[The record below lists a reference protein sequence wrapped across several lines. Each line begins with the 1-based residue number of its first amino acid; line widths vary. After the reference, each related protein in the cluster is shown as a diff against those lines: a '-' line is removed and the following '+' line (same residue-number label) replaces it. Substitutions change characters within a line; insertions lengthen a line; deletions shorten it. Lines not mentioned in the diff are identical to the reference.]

1 MNDLIVM
8 PEMPGPNVRGAQ
20 HCRREVVARTL
31 VNCHL
36 AVILSVWRAQGICP
50 EVRRVAGEV
59 VTVLVIKNAGIVRSV
74 GAIRAAR
81 RLHQRSI
88 LKQIST
94 WAKVDLPV
102 GRNWFVLVQIVMLRG
117 QPIVTALK
125 GQATIAA
132 LQAVT
137 NACSFRDRMM
147 SIHNGRDP
155 WQTRRTQLT
164 KQAVDIRRNQVE
176 MKVRIHLSEVR
187 CLDVSPSKLGFRE
200 RDTAFEELR

>member
-36 AVILSVWRAQGICP
+36 AVILSGGRAQGICP

-74 GAIRAAR
+74 GAISSAR

-94 WAKVDLPV
+94 WAKMDLPV
-102 GRNWFVLVQIVMLRG
+102 GRYWFVLVQIVMLRG

-125 GQATIAA
+125 GQPTIAA
-132 LQAVT
+132 LEAVP
-137 NACSFRDRMM
+137 NAFSFRDRMM
-147 SIHNGRDP
+147 CIHDGRDG
-155 WQTRRTQLT
+155 WQGRRTQLT
-164 KQAVDIRRNQVE
+164 
-176 MKVRIHLSEVR
+176 
-187 CLDVSPSKLGFRE
+187 
-200 RDTAFEELR
+200 